1 MKILLDKYP
10 MGSLPNQKTA
20 GRYIDEYLYDNMK
33 ILSKAIVQDNTFLGF
48 CSSST
53 LEVGTGKS
61 VFFQQI
67 GEAWTD
73 MVNKMHGLNLTFGIN
88 NILFR
93 PKKLI
98 EKAEALEFP
107 KYSCVI
113 LDEWED
119 AHYWSE
125 LGMTLRQFFRKCRQ
139 LNLFLLIICPNFF
152 QIPMN
157 YAISRSIFF
166 IDVRFE
172 TNFERGFFSFYN
184 FKKKKELYL
193 KGKKTQDYSIVR
205 PDFYGRFTDGYAVP
219 RELYLKAKLD
229 DLKEAETSK
238 KIPTEKEVTIRLFK
252 QIHQNLPKISIK
264 DLAVGFLV
272 SSRTLFKWL
281 ANDKSEENEGVEV

>member
-1 MKILLDKYP
+1 MKILLNKYP

-20 GRYIDEYLYDNMK
+20 GRYADEYLYDNMK
-33 ILSKAIVQDNTFLGF
+33 ILGKAIVQDNTFFGIV
-48 CSSST
+48 SSST

-61 VFFQQI
+61 VFLQQM

-73 MVNKMHGLNLTFGIN
+73 IINTMHNKEVPF
-88 NILFR
+88 NIKNIVFR

-98 EKAEALEFP
+98 ERAFEVP

-113 LDEWED
+113 LDEWEE
-119 AHYWSE
+119 ANYWSE

-139 LNLFLLIICPNFF
+139 LNLFILIICPNFF
-152 QIPMN
+152 QVPMS

-184 FKKKKELYL
+184 FKKKKLLYL
-193 KGKKTQDYSIVR
+193 KGKKTQDYGVVK

-219 RELYLKAKLD
+219 REEYLAAKLKD
-229 DLKEAETSK
+229 AKEAEETSK
-238 KIPTEKEVTIRLFK
+238 KNVTEPQIRRKLFK
-252 QIHQNLPKISIK
+252 QLHVNLPKITIK
-264 DLAVGFLV
+264 DLAIGFGISYQTAFRYL
-272 SSRTLFKWL
+272 KDD
-281 ANDKSEENEGVEV
+281 NNKEIGGVEL